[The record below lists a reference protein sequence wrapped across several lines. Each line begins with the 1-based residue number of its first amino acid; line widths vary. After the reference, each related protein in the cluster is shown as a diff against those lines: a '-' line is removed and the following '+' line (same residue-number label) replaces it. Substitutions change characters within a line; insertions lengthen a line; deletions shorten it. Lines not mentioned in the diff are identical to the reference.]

1 MKLIHVLHVWKDSS
15 QKMQI
20 LITAMLVLMQTVNSV
35 MIKTNVHLATISM
48 EMKQK
53 LMLIWKFVMNVILMD
68 VNSALLMEY
77 VMSVKQ
83 QIKKPTLIKMNV
95 MNVIL
100 RIVIIVM
107 KMVYVQNVKVLI
119 FPMLILLLNAMI
131 VA

>member
-20 LITAMLVLMQTVNSV
+20 LITVMLVLMQTVNSV

-48 EMKQK
+48 ERKQK
-53 LMLIWKFVMNVILMD
+53 LMQIWKYVMNVILMD